1 MNAILG
7 FFRNTLSGTY
17 YVIYC
22 LVLLTFLF
30 AIVGYLYKQKYAKVE
45 FKLTTSQPKKEV
57 VKAVDKKASPKKV
70 KNKNVVKK
78 ETTRGQN
85 AASAMG
91 IESSKSVASSNV
103 KQATQSQFNT
113 INK

>member
-57 VKAVDKKASPKKV
+57 VKVADKKTSSKKA

-78 ETTRGQN
+78 ETTRGQSVT
-85 AASAMG
+85 SAMG
-91 IESSKSVASSNV
+91 IASTKSVASSNM
-103 KQATQSQFNT
+103 KQGAQSQFNT